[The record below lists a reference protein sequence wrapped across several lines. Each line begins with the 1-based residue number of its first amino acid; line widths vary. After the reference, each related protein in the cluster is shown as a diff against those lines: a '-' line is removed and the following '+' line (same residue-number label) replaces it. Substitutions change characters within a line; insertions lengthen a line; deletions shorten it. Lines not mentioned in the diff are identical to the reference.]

1 MQNKRASSFNALKT
15 GAYARQ
21 SLLPWEDPAR
31 RQSLC
36 DRILA
41 DLRPVGAL
49 ETRIALDIVENRW
62 IRERL
67 RCTSAIAT
75 HSQPFGRRLEKS
87 GAKTW
92 SDALKIVR
100 ELNVAR
106 HKTLERIASS
116 ISKIAEAATNG
127 TVPDALEELVESAPK
142 MIEVL
147 TRMEAALDQQDQF
160 FREYSPRELDRRIRL
175 ENATDAQFDKM
186 LARLD
191 RLQAARAWREKSSKS
206 NDPAGTPTAKSSQN
220 APSEVSRPHE
230 PEIDLDADDSEAST
244 SNEPEIDLDA
254 DGSEASASHERKI
267 DPDAD
272 DTVEDPLVEF
282 MDEQGDER
290 HDDEDDTDDWGQP
303 KPRG

>member
-1 MQNKRASSFNALKT
+1 
-15 GAYARQ
+15 
-21 SLLPWEDPAR
+21 
-31 RQSLC
+31 
-36 DRILA
+36 
-41 DLRPVGAL
+41 
-49 ETRIALDIVENRW
+49 
-62 IRERL
+62 
-67 RCTSAIAT
+67 
-75 HSQPFGRRLEKS
+75 
-87 GAKTW
+87 
-92 SDALKIVR
+92 
-100 ELNVAR
+100 
-106 HKTLERIASS
+106 
-116 ISKIAEAATNG
+116 
-127 TVPDALEELVESAPK
+127 
-142 MIEVL
+142 
-147 TRMEAALDQQDQF
+147 
-160 FREYSPRELDRRIRL
+160 
-175 ENATDAQFDKM
+175 M

>member
-1 MQNKRASSFNALKT
+1 MPNKRASSFNALKT
-15 GAYARQ
+15 GAYSRQ

-31 RQSLC
+31 RETLC

-75 HSQPFGRRLEKS
+75 HSHAFGRSLEEA

-92 SDALKIVR
+92 PDALKIVR

-106 HKTLERIASS
+106 QKTLERIANS
-116 ISKIAEAATNG
+116 ISTIAQAAANG
-127 TVPDALEELVESAPK
+127 TIPDALDELVEGAPK

-160 FREYSPRELDRRIRL
+160 FREYSPKELDRRIRL
-175 ENATDAQFDKM
+175 ENATDAQFDKI

-191 RLQAARAWREKSSKS
+191 RLQAARVWREKSGKS
-206 NDPAGTPTAKSSQN
+206 NDLTGTPTAKSSPN
-220 APSEVSRPHE
+220 APSEVSRPNE
-230 PEIDLDADDSEAST
+230 PEIDLDADDNEAST
-244 SNEPEIDLDA
+244 SNEPIDLDA
-254 DGSEASASHERKI
+254 DDNEDSTSHER
-267 DPDAD
+267 PDAD
-272 DTVEDPLVEF
+272 ATIRDPLAEF
-282 MDEQGDER
+282 MDEQEGEG
-290 HDDEDDTDDWGQP
+290 HDDEDDIDDWGQP